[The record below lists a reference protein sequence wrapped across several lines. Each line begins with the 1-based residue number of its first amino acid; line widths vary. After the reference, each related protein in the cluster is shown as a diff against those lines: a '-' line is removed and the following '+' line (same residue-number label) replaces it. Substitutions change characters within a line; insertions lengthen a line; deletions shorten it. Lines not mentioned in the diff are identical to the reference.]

1 MENSSFIEKI
11 KNYFLS
17 QILNFRLDLY
27 LKLNEKGND
36 DENRRF
42 EQNEDLKWKS
52 IKNQKS
58 P

>member
-1 MENSSFIEKI
+1 MENSSFIKKI
-11 KNYFLS
+11 KNYFFS

-52 IKNQKS
+52 IKT
-58 P
+58 

>member
-42 EQNEDLKWKS
+42 GQSEYLK
-52 IKNQKS
+52 
-58 P
+58 

>member
-17 QILNFRLDLY
+17 QILNFGLDLY

-36 DENRRF
+36 YENWRF

-52 IKNQKS
+52 IKT
-58 P
+58 

>member
-11 KNYFLS
+11 KNYFFS